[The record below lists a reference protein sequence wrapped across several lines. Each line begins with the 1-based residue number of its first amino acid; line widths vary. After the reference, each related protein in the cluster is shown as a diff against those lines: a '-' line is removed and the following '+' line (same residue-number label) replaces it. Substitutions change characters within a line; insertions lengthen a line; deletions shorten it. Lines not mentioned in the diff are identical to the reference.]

1 MAVGGG
7 LCRKSHCQGC
17 THLAQDIEQLAA
29 LEQGAGCLVSAV
41 LDFDEPNAR
50 QVLEV
55 AGMPAIGGTLI
66 AEDDGPGRD
75 LPFRLEPRCQIA
87 EKTPIDLLAQGL
99 RQVAGLGKA
108 GPGAKIRQR
117 RKTDATLAGR

>member
-7 LCRKSHCQGC
+7 LCRKSHCRGS
-17 THLAQDIEQLAA
+17 TRLAQDIEQLAA

-41 LDFDEPNAR
+41 LHLDEPELR
-50 QVLEV
+50 QVLKV
-55 AGMPAIGGTLI
+55 AGMPAISGTLI

-75 LPFRLEPRCQIA
+75 LPLRLEPRGQVA
-87 EKTPIDLLAQGL
+87 EKAPVDLLAQGL